1 MASPSPL
8 MIMWASLLLL
18 LLFSATSPCVAGGQ
32 FAGLNRITSKRR
44 TIRHITHFRGGAFV
58 DSDEEYDSD
67 EYDSDD
73 EDEPIVAKA
82 KKLASSTKNKVQK
95 AKGAAAKAKVSVAM
109 ASSGGGDGGL
119 GGLYRHYVPYIIR
132 ACLNPF
138 TLLSMTK
145 GYFISLFDINY
156 LREVSR
162 DTSSPGYGS
171 QGDCRRQGEAKNRR
185 TYAAENQIL
194 YITTS
199 ISFHMLCGRRILE
212 EKTSRSPNL
221 DPASFLLRR
230 SGWGVSAVLKAVFMD
245 SRGILHLK

>member
-44 TIRHITHFRGGAFV
+44 TIRHVTHFRGGAFV

-162 DTSSPGYGS
+162 DTSSPGSEVRVTVVDKEKPKTDVHTQQRTRFCILPRAYPSTCFAGVEFWK
-171 QGDCRRQGEAKNRR
+171 RRHPVRP
-185 TYAAENQIL
+185 T
-194 YITTS
+194 
-199 ISFHMLCGRRILE
+199 
-212 EKTSRSPNL
+212 
-221 DPASFLLRR
+221 
-230 SGWGVSAVLKAVFMD
+230 
-245 SRGILHLK
+245 